1 MAKTLSNSGIVTGQP
16 VEAQHVSQSVNA
28 LTGAEAYDITISG
41 SLSVTGPVTIDGL
54 TDDAQI
60 NVITYDPV
68 TKQLH
73 YTGSANLNIPTTQ
86 TFPYTGSA
94 VISGS
99 LTLTGSFNA
108 AGGLTGSLLGT
119 ASNAVSASFATTASY
134 SLNSNSSSYAATASY
149 VLNAVSTSYAL
160 NVDPA
165 GNLYEVQYN
174 NNTILGATSSFK
186 FIFTSQSLQQG
197 DGVSATGQYSHA
209 EGQNTTAY
217 NDYSHAEGSNTI
229 ASGLYSHA
237 EGDFSAAT
245 SFASH
250 AEGALTQ
257 ATNNYAHSEGAQT
270 RATGNSSHAEGGYT
284 RASGLYAHTE
294 GYKTTASG
302 DISHAEGYE
311 TKATNFFAHS
321 EGFYTI
327 ASGTS
332 SHAEGS
338 GSLASGQYSHAEGAQ
353 TTSSGNYS
361 HTEGKHTITVS
372 DFQHAQGIFNLPI
385 SGTGAFIVGNGSSN
399 TSRSNL
405 IFASGTEVQITG
417 SLNAPNITGSLQGT
431 SSWATTAVNSITAS
445 YAATASYVQNA
456 QTASYIL
463 NAVSASYAA
472 TASYV
477 LNAVSASRATTASYA
492 LTAQTASYALT
503 ASYVKNAQTASYLAG
518 AILQNGNQFGTAV
531 SIGAQDNQNITFLT
545 NNTTKVTITSS
556 GEMGIGTTTPDA
568 TLEVVT
574 QAKTGQETLFKATV
588 NDDTATSLQIINGT
602 ATDGLFLPVIRGSK
616 TSGTGSALLLQ
627 SRAYDDSGTT
637 AFMTFNARYGEAVI
651 PSTSS
656 RPAFTFVN
664 YTTELMRVM
673 PSGDIGIN
681 TIANTSDIPSAKL
694 HIVQNVASSS
704 FRIDDVAND
713 TTPFIVDASGNVGV
727 GKSTPT
733 SSLDV
738 NGNVTATTYTASIA
752 VGSVGFLG
760 TASWAVSSSRAIT
773 ASYTISSLTASYS
786 LNTDPAG
793 ATYDIQ
799 YNNGTVLGA
808 ESAFNYSPS
817 THGLQQGLS
826 AIAQGSYSHA
836 QGWNTLAKGD
846 YSHAE
851 GVNTLADGNY
861 SHAEGSN
868 ATSSGQLSHAEGLQS
883 QAIGVGSHA
892 EGAYTI
898 AYGNYSHAE
907 GASTTSYGPNS
918 HAEGLG
924 TIASG
929 SYQHA
934 QGQYNK
940 QGDSTSLMIVGNGTG
955 DGSRSDAFKVRMSGS
970 IVLPTTRSAAPTWT
984 GTDGEMI
991 FATVSGN
998 HRFYVWMAGAWRS
1011 GSLS

>member
-1 MAKTLSNSGIVTGQP
+1 MAKILSNSGIVTGQP

-60 NVITYDPV
+60 NVITFDPV

-73 YTGSANLNIPTTQ
+73 YTGSANLSIPTTP

-94 VISGS
+94 IISGS
-99 LTLTGSFNA
+99 LILTGSFNA

-174 NNTILGATSSFK
+174 NNTVLGATSSFK

-237 EGDFSAAT
+237 EGDFTQAT

-311 TKATNFFAHS
+311 TKATNFYAHS

-417 SLNAPNITGSLQGT
+417 SLNATNITGSLQGT
-431 SSWATTAVNSITAS
+431 SRWATTAVNSITAS

-518 AILQNGNQFGTAV
+518 AILQNGNQFGTTV

-574 QAKTGQETLFKATV
+574 QAKSGQETLFKATI

-602 ATDGLFLPVIRGSK
+602 TTDGLFLPVIRGSK
-616 TSGTGSALLLQ
+616 TNGTGSALLLQ

-773 ASYTISSLTASYS
+773 ASYALTSA
-786 LNTDPAG
+786 NTNPAG
-793 ATYDIQ
+793 NLYEVQ
-799 YNNGTVLGA
+799 YNNNTVLGA
-808 ESAFNYSPS
+808 TSSFKFLPTSQS
-817 THGLQQGLS
+817 LQQGQS
-826 AIAQGSYSHA
+826 VAAS
-836 QGWNTLAKGD
+836 
-846 YSHAE
+846 
-851 GVNTLADGNY
+851 GNY
-861 SHAEGSN
+861 SHAEGSSTV
-868 ATSSGQLSHAEGLQS
+868 AS
-883 QAIGVGSHA
+883 
-892 EGAYTI
+892 
-898 AYGNYSHAE
+898 GNYSHAE
-907 GASTTSYGPNS
+907 GQKGTTASGVASHAEGDGTTARGESSHAEGQNTIALGDYS
-918 HAEGLG
+918 HAEGLY

-929 SYQHA
+929 SGQHV